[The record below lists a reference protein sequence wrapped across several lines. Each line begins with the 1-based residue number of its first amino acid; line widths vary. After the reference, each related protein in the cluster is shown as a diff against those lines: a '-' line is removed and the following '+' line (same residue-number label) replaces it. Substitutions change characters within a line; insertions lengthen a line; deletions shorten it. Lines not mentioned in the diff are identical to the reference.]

1 MEMEVWDRDEWGMMI
16 IMWISVRS
24 NMRNEFVFKNEM
36 DNYFEKMKWNDSRDD
51 INVWTYCD

>member
-36 DNYFEKMKWNDSRDD
+36 DNDFEKMKWNDSRGD